1 MRESDGNKAPGPDG
15 FNMLCF
21 QQCWKVFKGDI
32 LNFFREFYTNGRLAK
47 GINSSFIT
55 LIPKKENPC
64 GIANYRPINLIGSLY
79 KIVSKVLANR
89 FKNVLPRIVGE
100 AQSAFM
106 GGRNILDGVLISN
119 EIIDWWKKRK
129 KRGLIL
135 KLDFEKAYDTV
146 NWECRLDLMSKF
158 GFQDKWVSWMKE
170 CLSSARVSVLV
181 NGSPTAEF
189 CSEKGLR

>member
-1 MRESDGNKAPGPDG
+1 M
-15 FNMLCF
+15 
-21 QQCWKVFKGDI
+21 FKGDI

-47 GINSSFIT
+47 GVNSSFIT

-79 KIVSKVLANR
+79 KILSEVLANG

-106 GGRNILDGVLISN
+106 GGRNILAGVLISN

-146 NWECRLDLMSKF
+146 NWQCLLDLMSKF
-158 GFQDKWVSWMKE
+158 GFQDKWVS
-170 CLSSARVSVLV
+170 
-181 NGSPTAEF
+181 
-189 CSEKGLR
+189 